1 MTLVECPHCAGKIS
15 IYARSCPS
23 CGLVLSV
30 EYVRALLTV
39 AEEPVKKSNFLYFIF
54 FALWGGVF
62 VLFMAFVDV
71 REPEKPLYTSIEQL
85 VQTRQSLINASFN
98 PYEGGLYRQLGDMI
112 KRSLHNPQTF
122 RVVDTG
128 YWDHGNVLV
137 VQMIFEARNQYNDY
151 FQQMVIAK
159 STLDGDLISVISPCS
174 VEMNTQGRCQRLLIY
189 SNSLKIKLLNKLLFI
204 K

>member
-1 MTLVECPHCAGKIS
+1 
-15 IYARSCPS
+15 
-23 CGLVLSV
+23 VLSV

-71 REPEKPLYTSIEQL
+71 REPEKPLYSSIEQL
-85 VQTRQSLINASFN
+85 VQTRQSLISASFN
-98 PYEGGLYRQLGDMI
+98 PYEGGLHRQLGDMI

-174 VEMNTQGRCQRLLIY
+174 VEMNTQGRCQRLLFY
-189 SNSLKIKLLNKLLFI
+189 SNSLKIKLLNKLLFY
-204 K
+204 